1 MADNIIDSLSIEID
15 GDTKKAES
23 SIQRLKGLLSDL
35 QSIINKSN
43 GLSGD
48 VGGKL
53 SSLANGIKD
62 IATIDA
68 DRVKSATSAI
78 RQFGKLDFSTISAN
92 LNSISAG
99 TGDNLGKLADSIYA
113 FSTIPD
119 VGTSIK
125 TLRAIANV
133 DVQGFVNSVLFIPP
147 TITDRLV
154 ALASGLNAFGA
165 NIDDVGVRQAAATV
179 NKLAEVDFGRLV
191 SNVMSIPQGF
201 KDRLFELANTLN
213 TFSARISGDTVST
226 AIKPLVS
233 LSRLDFSGLI
243 KFANEAP
250 AAMNNIAIA
259 IERLTQ
265 ACNSA
270 GFNDAVSSMKR
281 LSGINFKGVANINIS
296 SDIQREGEESQAS
309 LDGIITMIN
318 GELGVILQII
328 KPFVNAAKSLVSS
341 AVNAIKKSFETLT
354 APIRKAVA
362 GIQKFTRSLGRIA
375 FYRSVRFVFSQIAN
389 GWKVGTDNLYQY
401 SKAIDGQ
408 FAKSMDM
415 LATSLLYF
423 QNSVA
428 AAAAPIINYLAP
440 AIDYLV
446 DRVVECLNWFNEFT
460 AKLTGASTWTKALK
474 YPKEYAEATKDAA
487 KAQKD
492 FQLGFDELN
501 VISDKSSSNV
511 ADALDYSKM
520 FNEMQVDI
528 DAQPWV
534 TKFKEALENADF
546 YGAGAILGQKFNSL
560 FDNLDPSG
568 MGEKL
573 AVYINNGVAFAKGF
587 LDYSD
592 FSNIGSTVAG
602 FLNGAIGG
610 IDASL
615 LGNTIGQ
622 LINQAVSIATGF
634 VDTFNFSLAGEK
646 LADAF
651 NGMADYIHFDKIVTT
666 IQTGF
671 HGITT
676 MFNTFLEKVKWFDI
690 GQKIGDALS
699 KIDVEQTVSDFKRTI
714 GNLIASLLETINGI
728 LRGLNDN
735 GFFEQI
741 GKSLISN
748 PYDLGKD
755 GNGKSLNIRII
766 AGLVSLVG
774 NIKKAADSL
783 FKGLIT
789 GIFTTVGGEVAKQ
802 AEEKM
807 PGIAMDIWEGF
818 KLGIQIAFGSPL
830 QVLTNLIFTPFINA
844 FKKMFGIASP
854 STKMKEQ
861 GGFIIAGM
869 LSGISSAIANIG
881 QWITDHIFNP
891 FINGF
896 KTAFGIKGDSSS
908 EMSDTS
914 KSITDGIKKGILDDT
929 KWSAIYI
936 GIGSKIGSIKQ
947 ILNQFDIQSF
957 VDKFDVSGKI
967 ADAFNKIPT
976 ALQPSANSIWEMTTG
991 IANGVISR
999 FNALADA
1006 IANFRFDVPLIS
1018 PGSVFEIIA
1027 NHISHLNNDVLGH
1040 YATGGYPESGNL
1052 FYANENG
1059 IPEMVGQIGHRTAVA
1074 NNDQI
1079 VEAVAD
1085 GVASVLET
1093 YMPTL
1098 IQTIRESGNTTVEL
1112 DGKAISRV
1120 VKKNIRESGATIFGG
1135 GVANATY

>member
-23 SIQRLKGLLSDL
+23 SIQKLKGLLGDL
-35 QSIINKSN
+35 QSIINKSS
-43 GLSGD
+43 GMSGD

-53 SSLANGIKD
+53 SSLAKGMKD
-62 IATIDA
+62 IADIDG

-92 LNSISAG
+92 LNSVSAG

-119 VGTSIK
+119 VGDSIK
-125 TLRAIANV
+125 TLKAIANV

-165 NIDDVGVRQAAATV
+165 NIDDVGVRQSATTV
-179 NKLAEVDFGRLV
+179 NKLAEVDFNKLV
-191 SNVMSIPQGF
+191 ANINSIPQGF
-201 KDRLFELANTLN
+201 KDKLFELANTLN
-213 TFSARISGDTVST
+213 TFAARVSGDAVSN

-233 LSRLDFSGLI
+233 LSRLDFNGLI
-243 KFANEAP
+243 RFANEAP
-250 AAMNNIAIA
+250 AAMNNIAIS
-259 IERLTQ
+259 IERLVQ

-270 GFNDAVSSMKR
+270 GFNDAVNSLR
-281 LSGINFKGVANINIS
+281 QLSRVQFKGTANINIS
-296 SDIQREGEESQAS
+296 SAVEQEGDNAKTSISDIV
-309 LDGIITMIN
+309 TMIN
-318 GELGVILQII
+318 AEFGAILKVIEPII
-328 KPFVNAAKSLVSS
+328 DAAKSIVD
-341 AVNAIKKSFETLT
+341 AGIRAIKKSFETLT
-354 APIRKAVA
+354 TPIRKAVTQ
-362 GIQKFTRSLGRIA
+362 IQKFVRSLGRIA
-375 FYRSVRFVFSQIAN
+375 FYRSVRFIFSQIAS
-389 GWKVGTDNLYQY
+389 GFKEGADNLYQY

-440 AIDYLV
+440 AVDYLV
-446 DRVVECLNWFNEFT
+446 DRIVECLNWFNELT
-460 AKLTGASTWTKALK
+460 AKLTGASTWTRALK

-501 VISDKSSSNV
+501 VINDKSSSSL
-511 ADALDYSKM
+511 ADSLDYSKM
-520 FNEMQVDI
+520 FTEMQVGTAFEPWI
-528 DAQPWV
+528 DELR
-534 TKFKEALENADF
+534 KSIEDSDF
-546 YGAGAILGQKFNSL
+546 YGIGAILGQKFNSL
-560 FDNLDPSG
+560 FDNVNPQGL
-568 MGEKL
+568 GEKI
-573 AVYINNGVAFAKGF
+573 AGYINNAVALAKGF
-587 LDYSD
+587 LDYAD

-602 FLNGAIGG
+602 FLNGMIGG

-634 VDTFNFSLAGEK
+634 VDTFNFTLAGEK

-651 NGMADYIHFDKIVTT
+651 NGMADYINFDNIVTT

-671 HGITT
+671 HGVVT
-676 MFNTFLEKVKWFDI
+676 MFNTFLEKVEWFDI

-699 KIDVEQTVSDFKRTI
+699 KIDVEQTVADFKKTI
-714 GNLIASLLETINGI
+714 GNLIASMLETINGV
-728 LRGLNDN
+728 LSGLNNN

-741 GKSLISN
+741 GKNLISN

-755 GNGKSLNIRII
+755 SNGKSLNVKII

-774 NIKKAADSL
+774 NIKKAADGL

-789 GIFTTVGGEVAKQ
+789 GIFTTIGGETAKQ
-802 AEEKM
+802 VEEKM

-818 KLGIQIAFGSPL
+818 KLGIQVAFGSPL
-830 QVLTNLIFTPFINA
+830 QTLTSLIFSPFINA

-861 GGFIIAGM
+861 GGYIIAGM
-869 LSGISSAIANIG
+869 LSGISTALADIK
-881 QWITDHIFNP
+881 QWITDNIFNK
-891 FINGF
+891 FMNAL
-896 KTAFGIKGDSSS
+896 KSAFGIDDNKSNETEDSG
-908 EMSDTS
+908 
-914 KSITDGIKKGILDDT
+914 KSIIRGIKSGILNGT
-929 KWSAIYI
+929 IW
-936 GIGSKIGSIKQ
+936 GSIITGIETEVGK
-947 ILNQFDIQSF
+947 IKNTLDKFDIQSF
-957 VDKFDVSGKI
+957 IDKFDVSDKI
-967 ADAFNKIPT
+967 TEAFNKIPIN
-976 ALQPSANSIWEMTTG
+976 LQSSANSIWSMTES
-991 IANGVISR
+991 IANGVVEG
-999 FNALADA
+999 FNKLADEISNFKFNIPA
-1006 IANFRFDVPLIS
+1006 IA
-1018 PGSVFEIIA
+1018 PGSVFEVIA
-1027 NHISHLNNDVLGH
+1027 GHINNISLGRYTG

-1059 IPEMVGQIGHRTAVA
+1059 IPEMVGQIGNRTAVA

-1079 VEAVAD
+1079 VDAVAD
-1085 GVASVLET
+1085 GVASVLEA